1 MSEDFLPQI
10 FGLEEE
16 YWNLARHCLRMVDK
30 FFLHISTASR
40 LFMTS
45 SNFFRSLFWI
55 DFCRGIDLFSFVCST
70 HCISQ
75 SFVLYFVKQEHF
87 IVSIQ
92 FNVFGQT
99 PFYAPITVLVNL
111 CIIVMI
117 YTAQQYYS
125 PKNNFAIGPLCELWS
140 NYYVWPERLQW
151 QWQLKAN
158 TLTNDSATI
167 IMNNNTYCIR
177 CNSTRGWKILCVCTY
192 YKFFQQIPQRKLS
205 KFGDC
210 KYVYF
215 IPKSDFHCSLKIP

>member
-1 MSEDFLPQI
+1 MQPRWPSTSFATFFRHPCKQYSILSEDFLPKYLDWKRNI
-10 FGLEEE
+10 ETWLDIACA
-16 YWNLARHCLRMVDK
+16 WLK
-30 FFLHISTASR
+30 SFLHISTTSP

-111 CIIVMI
+111 WIIVILI
-117 YTAQQYYS
+117 YTAQ
-125 PKNNFAIGPLCELWS
+125 
-140 NYYVWPERLQW
+140 
-151 QWQLKAN
+151 
-158 TLTNDSATI
+158 
-167 IMNNNTYCIR
+167 
-177 CNSTRGWKILCVCTY
+177 
-192 YKFFQQIPQRKLS
+192 
-205 KFGDC
+205 
-210 KYVYF
+210 
-215 IPKSDFHCSLKIP
+215 LKIRIKITVKIQFVHIFVLRVPCASVINERSLTRWKKDSLFVKPSLQYGSQRDGGII